1 LIDFRI
7 SQQQPRQDCNP
18 VAKNILKKLV
28 VFISLDDKDG
38 FSIMPQFRKERVS
51 ELLKQTM
58 SDIIRDD
65 IKDPR
70 VHGVTITEISLSSD
84 LKSARV
90 FFSSL
95 DDGKAESHSQG
106 LAAAEGFIR
115 RRLKAE
121 LDLKYIPVMTFSY
134 DSSFDHLVKISNLL
148 KEIEPVSGDQND

>member
-1 LIDFRI
+1 
-7 SQQQPRQDCNP
+7 
-18 VAKNILKKLV
+18 
-28 VFISLDDKDG
+28 
-38 FSIMPQFRKERVS
+38 MPQFRKERVA

-70 VHGVTITEISLSSD
+70 VKGVTITEVSLGSD

-95 DDGKAESHSQG
+95 DDGKAELHCKG

-134 DSSFDHLVKISNLL
+134 DSSFDHSLKISNLL
-148 KEIEPVSGDQND
+148 KEIESVSSEQND

>member
-1 LIDFRI
+1 LIDFRS
-7 SQQQPRQDCNP
+7 SQQQLRQDCNP
-18 VAKNILKKLV
+18 VIKNILKKPV

-38 FSIMPQFRKERVS
+38 FSMPQFRKERVS

-70 VHGVTITEISLSSD
+70 VQGVTITEISLSSD

-95 DDGKAESHSQG
+95 DDGKSESHSQG